1 MEEVLKQILSEI
13 KGMKGQIDHLT
24 NEVTEV
30 KGKVNHLTN
39 EVTEVKGQIDH
50 LTKETFKITVK
61 LEDKI
66 DNGLQALDFKLDKIY
81 VNTVGVSKQFTDVTK
96 QELPVINHRLHD
108 HEDRITDLEARV

>member
-13 KGMKGQIDHLT
+13 KGMKGQI
-24 NEVTEV
+24 
-30 KGKVNHLTN
+30 NHLTN

-66 DNGLQALDFKLDKIY
+66 DKGLQALDFKLDKIY
-81 VNTVGVSKQFTDVTK
+81 VNTVGVSQQFTDVTK

>member
-1 MEEVLKQILSEI
+1 MEKVLNQILSEL
-13 KGMKGQIDHLT
+13 K
-24 NEVTEV
+24 
-30 KGKVNHLTN
+30 KVNERLDILEEGQKET
-39 EVTEVKGQIDH
+39 KGQIDH

-66 DNGLQALDFKLDKIY
+66 NNGLQALDFKLDKIY

>member
-13 KGMKGQIDHLT
+13 KGMKGQID
-24 NEVTEV
+24 
-30 KGKVNHLTN
+30 HLTN

>member
-13 KGMKGQIDHLT
+13 KGMKGQID
-24 NEVTEV
+24 
-30 KGKVNHLTN
+30 HLTN

-66 DNGLQALDFKLDKIY
+66 DKGLQALDFKLDKIY
-81 VNTVGVSKQFTDVTK
+81 VNTVGVSQQFTDVTK
-96 QELPVINHRLHD
+96 QVLPVINHRLHD